1 MWSGKSAPGDPG
13 ATGLLQAV
21 RNSATPPAGYRDTHD
36 ARTVPGGGRP
46 GAPGRPGPSGPAGA
60 SGVSGAGTPGA
71 PGVSGASGR
80 AYDYDAG
87 ATQVIPRLDL
97 DGDATVATPVVGSQ
111 GHGRGGQGHG
121 RGRGSGAGHAARTGV
136 GPLLPPM
143 RQAVGAYD
151 TPGPEAEPEPYPEA
165 YREPYAETGTDAG
178 TDAYELDDLYDERH
192 DHRSRAGRYGATG
205 TRVGDTAGVRHAYYP
220 GRRMNLGVVLLPLR
234 VFLGFISIY
243 AGMGKLCDP
252 VYFDGGERGSMVTW
266 LSSLH
271 PWALA
276 EPLRD
281 FALSH
286 PVGAGLSVA
295 FLQIVAGVLTVL
307 GLWQRVAACFGAL
320 LSAALLLTVSWRTVP
335 AYDAPDIIYLAAWS
349 PLIIAG
355 APVYSVDGRLAGEA
369 WRTLGP
375 RSEIWD
381 LRRRVLRRGGLVA
394 TVVIGLTLL
403 VGSVLGGA
411 VRSSDMVTVPGPD
424 TDPVNQLPGEPLPRK
439 PGEGGRSASGTPSSG
454 GTTEGRPSEP
464 SATRSGT
471 PEAQR
476 PAQGGGGSVP
486 ETGGA
491 TSTGQSQQRQPSQQT
506 QGTGRQAPQTA
517 EQAPPPSSTQGGG
530 PSTTGGGAGDG
541 STGAGSGDGGGS
553 STGGSTSGGGNH
565 NPIGGLLG

>member
-1 MWSGKSAPGDPG
+1 TGGGVGGGGGRRRAPVVWSGKSAPGDPG

-21 RNSATPPAGYRDTHD
+21 RNSSVPPTGGYRDAREARD
-36 ARTVPGGGRP
+36 ARDVRP
-46 GAPGRPGPSGPAGA
+46 VPGRPGM
-60 SGVSGAGTPGA
+60 SGVAGRPAVPEMGYDT
-71 PGVSGASGR
+71 GV
-80 AYDYDAG
+80 
-87 ATQVIPRLDL
+87 TQVIPRFDL
-97 DGDATVATPVVGSQ
+97 DGEATMPTPVVGPQSR
-111 GHGRGGQGHG
+111 GHGP
-121 RGRGSGAGHAARTGV
+121 GSGGGAGTRSGIT
-136 GPLLPPM
+136 PLLPPM

-151 TPGPEAEPEPYPEA
+151 TPERTIDPDLELDSDLDRDP
-165 YREPYAETGTDAG
+165 RRDLDHDLDRDLDLEPYAEPGADP
-178 TDAYELDDLYDERH
+178 DDHLRRDR
-192 DHRSRAGRYGATG
+192 RYAATG
-205 TRVGDTAGVRHAYYP
+205 VRPGDAAGVRHAYYP

-234 VFLGFISIY
+234 IFLGFISIY

-252 VYFDGGERGSMVTW
+252 VYFDGGERGSMVKW
-266 LSSLH
+266 LNSLH

-381 LRRRVLRRGGLVA
+381 LRRRVLRRGTVVA

-411 VRSSDMVTVPGPD
+411 VRSSDMVTVPGPNV
-424 TDPVNQLPGEPLPRK
+424 DPVNQLPGEPLPQK
-439 PGEGGRSASGTPSSG
+439 PGRGGSSASG
-454 GTTEGRPSEP
+454 
-464 SATRSGT
+464 
-471 PEAQR
+471 
-476 PAQGGGGSVP
+476 
-486 ETGGA
+486 
-491 TSTGQSQQRQPSQQT
+491 
-506 QGTGRQAPQTA
+506 
-517 EQAPPPSSTQGGG
+517 
-530 PSTTGGGAGDG
+530 
-541 STGAGSGDGGGS
+541 
-553 STGGSTSGGGNH
+553 
-565 NPIGGLLG
+565 